1 MDLSALHKT
10 CLVASYPDRGL
21 ALVRGEG
28 AYLLSAAGESYLD
41 LMTNYGVN
49 ILGYRHSVLNGA
61 LAAQI
66 EALPTLHCS
75 FANDVRVRA
84 SRSLLNRLG
93 GDYGA
98 LYWANSGA
106 EAIEAA
112 LKFAVLAT
120 GKKKFVACRNGYH
133 GKTLGALSATH
144 GAKYRAHFEPLLWEF
159 VHVDFDD
166 PSRLEE
172 RIDGNTAAFIV
183 EPAQGEAGVRF
194 PRDGYLRAVRE
205 ICANKGVLLILDEIQ
220 TGCGRTGRFLASDRE
235 GVRADILCLG
245 KGLAGGIPVGVAAVS
260 AEVAGAI
267 SKGVQTSTFGGNPLA
282 CAGVL
287 AVLDVLTDELLARI
301 GDLGSWWIGF
311 LKTISSPAIKEIRG
325 RGLMI
330 GIEVEGDRDR
340 ILRDLQRNRIL
351 AIPAGDD
358 VVRFLPPYIVDKQ
371 QLVAAADT
379 LAGVL
384 AG

>member
-1 MDLSALHKT
+1 
-10 CLVASYPDRGL
+10 
-21 ALVRGEG
+21 
-28 AYLLSAAGESYLD
+28 
-41 LMTNYGVN
+41 MTNYGVN
-49 ILGYRHSVLNGA
+49 ILGYRHSALDKA

-84 SRSLLNRLG
+84 SRALLKRLG
-93 GDYGA
+93 GDYEA

-120 GKKKFVACRNGYH
+120 RKKKFVACRNGYH

-166 PSRLEE
+166 PSQLEE
-172 RIDGNTAAFIV
+172 RIDRNTAAFIV
-183 EPAQGEAGVRF
+183 EPAQGEAGVLF
-194 PRDGYLRAVRE
+194 PRDGYLRAVGE

-220 TGCGRTGRFLASDRE
+220 TGCGRTGRFLASGRE

-260 AEVAGAI
+260 AEVARAI
-267 SKGVQTSTFGGNPLA
+267 SKGAQTSTFGGNPLA

-287 AVLDVLTDELLARI
+287 AVLDALTDELLARVE
-301 GDLGSWWIGF
+301 DLGSWWIGF
-311 LKTISSPAIKEIRG
+311 LKTVSSPAIKEIRG

-330 GIEVEGDRDR
+330 GVEVEGDRDR
-340 ILRDLQRNRIL
+340 ILRDLQRNKIL